1 MTIVGDA
8 PPREVLA
15 LSSAEIS
22 VTEWVPAVEPYLA
35 SHSVSIAPLRFG
47 AGLKGKIV
55 EAMAAGLPVVT
66 TPVGAEG
73 MELVHGS
80 TALIAES
87 PEAFARAVVRLC
99 TDHVLHARLSRNGL
113 EHARARWDPT
123 VVAPKLLETLARMP
137 TLRTKRLRTVDRVL
151 VRARAT
157 YDSSGV
163 PARFNR
169 LSSLRR
175 WYCGRLREVLTRGIR

>member
-1 MTIVGDA
+1 MG
-8 PPREVLA
+8 PRRRAVPGLA
-15 LSSAEIS
+15 LRLHRSSPVRRGAEGQDRGGDGS
-22 VTEWVPAVEPYLA
+22 R
-35 SHSVSIAPLRFG
+35 S
-47 AGLKGKIV
+47 AGGDDP
-55 EAMAAGLPVVT
+55 G
-66 TPVGAEG
+66 GAEG

-80 TALIAES
+80 TALIAEY

-113 EHARARWDPT
+113 EHARARWDPA

-137 TLRTKRLRTVDRVL
+137 TLRTKRLRTVDRVR

-175 WYCGRLREVLTRGIR
+175 WYYGRLREVLTRGIR